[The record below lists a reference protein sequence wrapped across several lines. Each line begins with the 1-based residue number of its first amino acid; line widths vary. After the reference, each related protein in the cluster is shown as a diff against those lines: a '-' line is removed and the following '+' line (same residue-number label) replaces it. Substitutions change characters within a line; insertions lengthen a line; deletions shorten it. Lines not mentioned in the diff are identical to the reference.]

1 MSGRAIVITS
11 GKGGVGKTTATANIG
26 IGLAKHER
34 KVVMVDGD
42 IGLRNLDIIMGL
54 ENRIVYHLV
63 DVVRGRCQVRQALV
77 KDKRLP
83 HLSLLPASQ
92 VDQKEAITPEQMRDL
107 SAQLREEF
115 DFVLIDCPAGIEQG
129 FRNAVAGADEAIVI
143 TTPDVSPVRD
153 ADRVIGLLQSSLGD
167 PQLIINRMSTEM
179 VKRGDMLN
187 QQDVLDILAVRLLGI
202 VPEDEEVV
210 IAGNRGSPVVLN
222 ERSRSGQAYERIVRR
237 ILGEEVPIPEL
248 NGHGGFMHR
257 LGKLFLRR
265 YAHDVGDA
273 RSVVSREQRE

>member
-11 GKGGVGKTTATANIG
+11 GKGGVGKTTTTANIG
-26 IGLAKHER
+26 LGLAKHDR
-34 KVVMVDGD
+34 KVALVDAD

-77 KDKRLP
+77 KDKRFP
-83 HLSLLPASQ
+83 HLSMLPASQ
-92 VDQKEAITPEQMRDL
+92 IDQKESVTPEQMKDL
-107 SAQLREEF
+107 MTQLKEDF

-129 FRNAVAGADEAIVI
+129 FRNAVAGADEAIVV

-153 ADRVIGLLQSSLGD
+153 ADRVIGLLQNALGD
-167 PQLIINRMSTEM
+167 PQLIINRMAMDM

-202 VPEDEEVV
+202 VPDDEEVV
-210 IAGNRGSPVVLN
+210 IAGNRGAPVVLN
-222 ERSRSGQAYERIVRR
+222 EHSRSGKAYERIVRR
-237 ILGEEVPIPEL
+237 ILGEDVPIPEL
-248 NGHGGFMHR
+248 NGHGGLMHR
-257 LGKLFLRR
+257 LGKLLFRR
-265 YAHDVGDA
+265 
-273 RSVVSREQRE
+273 

>member
-1 MSGRAIVITS
+1 MSGRAIVVTS
-11 GKGGVGKTTATANIG
+11 GKGGVGKTTATANLG
-26 IGLAKHER
+26 IGLAKHDR
-34 KVVMVDGD
+34 KVAMVDGD

-77 KDKRLP
+77 KDKRFP
-83 HLSLLPASQ
+83 HLALLPASQ

-107 SAQLREEF
+107 TTQLKEEF

-129 FRNAVAGADEAIVI
+129 FRNAVAGADEAVLI

-153 ADRVIGLLQSSLGD
+153 ADRVIGLLQNSLGD

-179 VKRGDMLN
+179 VRRGDMLD

-237 ILGEEVPIPEL
+237 ILGEDVPIPEL
-248 NGHGGFMHR
+248 NGHGGLMYR

-265 YAHDVGDA
+265 
-273 RSVVSREQRE
+273 

>member
-11 GKGGVGKTTATANIG
+11 GKGGVGKTTATANLG
-26 IGLAKHER
+26 LGLARHDR
-34 KVVMVDGD
+34 KVVLVDGD

-77 KDKRLP
+77 KDKRFP

-92 VDQKEAITPEQMRDL
+92 IDQKEAISPEQMREL
-107 SAQLREEF
+107 ATQLKEEF

-153 ADRVIGLLQSSLGD
+153 ADRVIGLLQNSLGD
-167 PQLIINRMSTEM
+167 PQLIINRMATQM
-179 VKRGDMLN
+179 VQRGDMLD
-187 QQDVLDILAVRLLGI
+187 QQDVLDILAVNLLGI

-210 IAGNRGSPVVLN
+210 VAGNRGSPVVLN
-222 ERSRSGQAYERIVRR
+222 ERSRSGQAYTRIVRR
-237 ILGEEVPIPEL
+237 ILGEDVPIPEL
-248 NGHGGFMHR
+248 NGHGGLFHR
-257 LGKLFLRR
+257 LGKLFSRR
-265 YAHDVGDA
+265 
-273 RSVVSREQRE
+273 

>member
-1 MSGRAIVITS
+1 
-11 GKGGVGKTTATANIG
+11 
-26 IGLAKHER
+26 
-34 KVVMVDGD
+34 
-42 IGLRNLDIIMGL
+42 
-54 ENRIVYHLV
+54 LV

-77 KDKRLP
+77 KDKRFPNLC
-83 HLSLLPASQ
+83 LLPASQ

-107 SAQLREEF
+107 TAQLREEF

-167 PQLIINRMSTEM
+167 PQLIINRLSTDM
-179 VKRGDMLN
+179 VRRGDMLN

-210 IAGNRGSPVVLN
+210 IAGNRGSPVILN
-222 ERSRSGQAYERIVRR
+222 ARSRSGQAYERIVRR
-237 ILGEEVPIPEL
+237 ILGEEVAIPEF
-248 NGHGGFMHR
+248 NGSGSLINR
-257 LGKLFLRR
+257 LGRLFLRR
-265 YAHDVGDA
+265 
-273 RSVVSREQRE
+273 

>member
-1 MSGRAIVITS
+1 MGGRAIVITS

-26 IGLAKHER
+26 VGLAKHGR

-77 KDKRLP
+77 KDKRFP

-107 SAQLREEF
+107 TAQLREEF

-153 ADRVIGLLQSSLGD
+153 ADRVIGLLQSTLGD
-167 PQLIINRMSTEM
+167 PQLIINRMSAEM

-210 IAGNRGSPVVLN
+210 IAGNRGSPVILN
-222 ERSRSGQAYERIVRR
+222 DRSRSGQAYDRIVRR
-237 ILGEEVPIPEL
+237 ILGEEIPISEF
-248 NGHGGFMHR
+248 NGNGRLINR
-257 LGKLFLRR
+257 LGRLFFRR
-265 YAHDVGDA
+265 
-273 RSVVSREQRE
+273 

>member
-11 GKGGVGKTTATANIG
+11 GKGGVGKTTTTANIG
-26 IGLAKHER
+26 LGLAKHDR
-34 KVVMVDGD
+34 KVALVDAD

-77 KDKRLP
+77 KDKRFP
-83 HLSLLPASQ
+83 HLSMLPASQ
-92 VDQKEAITPEQMRDL
+92 IDQKESVTPEQMKDL
-107 SAQLREEF
+107 VTQLKEDF

-129 FRNAVAGADEAIVI
+129 FRNAVAGADEAIVV

-153 ADRVIGLLQSSLGD
+153 ADRVIGLLQNALGD
-167 PQLIINRMSTEM
+167 PQLIINRMAMDM

-202 VPEDEEVV
+202 VPDDEEVV
-210 IAGNRGSPVVLN
+210 IAGNRGAPVVLN
-222 ERSRSGQAYERIVRR
+222 EHSRSGKAYERIVRR
-237 ILGEEVPIPEL
+237 ILGEDVPIPEL
-248 NGHGGFMHR
+248 NGHGGLMHR
-257 LGKLFLRR
+257 LGKMLFRR
-265 YAHDVGDA
+265 
-273 RSVVSREQRE
+273 